1 MATEFERM
9 LFEEELASL
18 RELPEARRWTI
29 ERDKD
34 VPLGI
39 TALIYSIKD
48 PAELY
53 LARLRW
59 PNYFKPASLKF
70 LSRKTGSDTDPTAWP
85 IVRGFR
91 PTSFDAC
98 VSYTLEG
105 HGLHPEWS
113 NSPSTAYPKVD
124 RPMQYT
130 LLRLQSEI
138 DMYYERRWG
147 T

>member
-1 MATEFERM
+1 MATAFESM

-18 RELPEARRWTI
+18 DELPEARRWTV
-29 ERDKD
+29 ERDKE

-39 TALIYSIKD
+39 TTLIHSSKD
-48 PAELY
+48 PTELY

-59 PNYFKPASLKF
+59 PAYFRPVSLKF
-70 LSRKTGSDTDPTAWP
+70 LSRKTGSATDPTAWP

-91 PTSFDAC
+91 PTSFDTC

-105 HGLHPEWS
+105 HALHPEWS
-113 NSPSTAYPKVD
+113 NSPSAAHPKID
-124 RPMQYT
+124 RPMQYA
-130 LLRLQSEI
+130 LLRLQNEM

>member
-9 LFEEELASL
+9 LFEEEFASL
-18 RELPEARRWTI
+18 KELPEAQRWTV

-39 TALIYSIKD
+39 TALIYPIKN

-59 PNYFKPASLKF
+59 QDYFKPASLKF
-70 LSRKTGSDTDPTAWP
+70 LCRKTGSEKDPTAWP
-85 IVRGFR
+85 IVRSFR
-91 PTSFDAC
+91 PTSFDTC

-105 HGLHPEWS
+105 HALHPEWS
-113 NSPSTAYPKVD
+113 NSPSTAFPKVE
-124 RPMQYT
+124 RPMQYA
-130 LLRLQSEI
+130 LLMLQSEM

>member
-1 MATEFERM
+1 MATEFESM

-18 RELPEARRWTI
+18 DELPEARRWTV
-29 ERDKD
+29 ERDKE

-39 TALIYSIKD
+39 TTLIHSIKD
-48 PAELY
+48 PTELY

-59 PNYFKPASLKF
+59 PDYFKPVSLKF
-70 LSRKTGSDTDPTAWP
+70 LSRMTGSDTDATAWP

-91 PTSFDAC
+91 PTSLDTC

-105 HGLHPEWS
+105 HALHPEWA
-113 NSPSTAYPKVD
+113 NSPSAAFPKID
-124 RPMQYT
+124 RPMRYA
-130 LLRLQSEI
+130 LLRLQSEM

>member
-9 LFEEELASL
+9 LFEEELVSL
-18 RELPEARRWTI
+18 EELPEARRWTV

-39 TALIYSIKD
+39 TALMHSIKN

-59 PNYFKPASLKF
+59 PDYFKAPSLKF
-70 LSRKTGSDTDPTAWP
+70 LNRQTGSDRDSTAWP
-85 IVRGFR
+85 MVRGFR
-91 PTSFDAC
+91 PTSFDTC

-105 HGLHPEWS
+105 HTLHPEWS
-113 NSPSTAYPKVD
+113 NSPTTAYPKVD
-124 RPMQYT
+124 RPMQYA
-130 LLRLQSEI
+130 LLRLQGEM